1 MTDTPPGGALARWG
15 SWCARHRALVIAAWL
30 VALIG
35 VTLGHRALGSTYSD
49 DFTLPHTPA
58 QQGADLLTAH
68 QPSAGGRSGLVVFV
82 DPARSV
88 SSHATTIA
96 QAMSTVGSLPHVLS
110 ATDPLKPASTS
121 ADGSTAYSTVNFDTN
136 PSALGNEYVARLDA
150 VMAPVRA
157 EGLQVSYGGVLG
169 TAARPKPSDLSSEI
183 IGVTVA
189 LLVLLLGFGSVYAT
203 ALPLLS
209 ALLGVGVAIG
219 LLGMLAA
226 AITFASVSPTL
237 AVMMGLGVGI
247 DYALFLTTRHRQLV
261 MDGVDPVE
269 AAARTTATSGRA
281 ALIAAATVVIA
292 MLGLYASGLSFLGR
306 LGLAASIAVAV
317 GGLAAVTLV
326 PALLAGAGRNIDRL
340 RVRRP
345 VAETGADGDAGPWHR
360 YAQRIAAH
368 PWRYL
373 AAGVAVLALLALPAF
388 SLRLGHIDAGADP
401 SSYTDRQA
409 YDAIS
414 RAFGPGA
421 NGPFTVVVDADRLS
435 GGERARLAAS
445 LPAALEGTAGV
456 AAVSPIR
463 PSADD
468 ALLITSV
475 QPTTGPQDPGTD
487 ALLARLRTQTLPT
500 ALSGYAATSYVT
512 GTTAAQL
519 DFRDTV
525 ARRLPLI
532 IAVVLAAAFLLL
544 LAGFRSPVLALK
556 AVLLNLLSIGAAYGV
571 VVAVFQWGWGGAAL
585 GVAEPVPIESYV
597 PMMMFAIVFGLS
609 MDYEVFLLARVRER
623 WLATGDNQVAVADG
637 LAATARV
644 ITCAAVVMTSVFLA
658 FLLSSSVVI
667 KILALGLGVSVLIDA
682 TVIRLLVVPAT
693 MFLLDRRNWWI
704 PSWLDRILPRLE
716 PEPAARVEAAP
727 R

>member
-1 MTDTPPGGALARWG
+1 MTDAAVGGALARWG
-15 SWCARHRALVIAAWL
+15 RWCARHRATVIVVWL
-30 VALIG
+30 VVLVG
-35 VTLGHRALGSTYSD
+35 VSLGHRALGGSYSD

-58 QQGADLLTAH
+58 QQGADLLAAH
-68 QPSAGGRSGLVVFV
+68 QPSVGGRAGLVVFV
-82 DPARSV
+82 EPAGVV
-88 SSHATTIA
+88 SDHAATIRP
-96 QAMSTVGSLPHVLS
+96 AMSTLQGLPHVLS
-110 ATDPLKPASTS
+110 ASNPVQPASTS
-121 ADGSTAYSTVNFDTN
+121 TDGSTAYSTVYFDTN
-136 PSALGNEYVARLDA
+136 PGALGNEYVAEVDA
-150 VMAPVRA
+150 AMAPVRA
-157 EGLQVSYGGVLG
+157 AGVQVSYGGVLG
-169 TAARPKPSDLSSEI
+169 TAARPKPSDLRSEI
-183 IGVTVA
+183 IGVAVA

-209 ALLGVGVAIG
+209 ALVGVGVAIG
-219 LLGMLAA
+219 LLGMLASA
-226 AITFASVSPTL
+226 VTFASVSPTL

-261 MDGVDPVE
+261 MDGVEPVE
-269 AAARTTATSGRA
+269 AAALTTATSGRA
-281 ALIAAATVVIA
+281 ALVAAATVVIA
-292 MLGLYASGLSFLGR
+292 MLGLYASGVSFLGR

-317 GGLAAVTLV
+317 GGIAAITLV
-326 PALLAGAGRNIDRL
+326 PALLALAGRSIDRL

-345 VAETGADGDAGPWHR
+345 VAEKAANGSAGPWHR
-360 YAQRIAAH
+360 YAQRVGAH

-373 AAGVAVLALLALPAF
+373 AAGLAVLALLAVPAF

-414 RAFGPGA
+414 RSFGPGA
-421 NGPFTVVVDADRLS
+421 NGPFTVVVDARQLAAADRQ
-435 GGERARLAAS
+435 RLAAN
-445 LPAALEGTAGV
+445 LPTALTATPGV
-456 AAVSPIR
+456 AQVSAVR
-463 PSADD
+463 PSTDG
-468 ALLITSV
+468 ALLLTSV
-475 QPTTGPQDPGTD
+475 RPTTGPQDPATD
-487 ALLARLRTQTLPT
+487 ALLARLRADALPT
-500 ALSGYAATSYVT
+500 ALHGYRATSYVT

-544 LAGFRSPVLALK
+544 LASFRSVVLAVK
-556 AVLLNLLSIGAAYGV
+556 AALLNLLSIGAAYGV
-571 VVAVFQWGWGGAAL
+571 VVVVFQWGWGGKAL

-623 WLATGDNQVAVADG
+623 WLATHDNQVAVADG

-667 KILALGLGVSVLIDA
+667 KILALGLGVSVFIDA

-716 PEPAARVEAAP
+716 PEPVARVEAA
-727 R
+727 RR